1 MPSNVARYSFVFILI
16 HWVLV
21 LMGFVLLGLG
31 WYIQYMPPPPQ
42 ARSFLLNLHMS
53 LGLTSAIL

>member
-21 LMGFVLLGLG
+21 LTSFILLGLG
-31 WYIQYMPPPPQ
+31 WYITYIYFRNPKRG
-42 ARSFLLNLHMS
+42 AFY
-53 LGLTSAIL
+53 